1 MYLIEGINIMKKTLK
16 IGSFMV
22 CLFALL
28 ACSSNEGTTINDK
41 IPEEN
46 NLTETNNDSGKTDNN
61 NGNNNN
67 EENNP
72 NEDENQET
80 FVDMELSNKNG
91 LVVKFANKGAKIDSV
106 KLNNVKIAENG
117 FIAGRVAN
125 RIANA
130 KFDLDG
136 VTYNIDKNQWEK
148 HCLHGGRKGF
158 GEIDWTKSYQN
169 ASKIVFSLDSADG
182 DQGFPGK
189 MHVTTTYTLS
199 DDGTLD
205 IEYSAK
211 CDKKT
216 LFNPTNHLY
225 MNMNGV
231 DTGTWNNHTLWTI
244 ASEYT
249 KADNDLIP
257 TGEFAS
263 VTGTTLDYTT
273 KADYK
278 GNNDSNLVLSKV
290 KETEYKKVAE
300 LTGKTTGIT
309 CEVSTDRVGLQLYN
323 DNGHICLEAQD
334 FPDAI
339 HHSNFPSIVL
349 EANQDYYS
357 KTSYKFIKA

>member
-22 CLFALL
+22 CLFTLL
-28 ACSSNEGTTINDK
+28 ACSGKETTNNEK
-41 IPEEN
+41 KPEEN
-46 NLTETNNDSGKTDNN
+46 QPSETNNDSGKTDNN
-61 NGNNNN
+61 NGDNNN

-72 NEDENQET
+72 NEGENQET

-117 FIAGRVAN
+117 FVAGRVAN

-189 MHVTTTYTLS
+189 MHVTTTYTLN

-225 MNMNGV
+225 MNMNGI

-349 EANQDYYS
+349 EANEEYYS
-357 KTSYKFIKA
+357 KTTYKFIKA

>member
-28 ACSSNEGTTINDK
+28 ACSSNEGTTVNDK

-46 NLTETNNDSGKTDNN
+46 NLTETNNDSGKTDNDL
-61 NGNNNN
+61 NNN
-67 EENNP
+67 EENNNNND
-72 NEDENQET
+72 NEQ
-80 FVDMELSNKNG
+80 FVDMELSNSNG
-91 LVVKFANKGAKIDSV
+91 MVVKFANKGAKIDSI
-106 KLNNVKIAENG
+106 KMNNVKIAENG
-117 FIAGRVAN
+117 FVAGRVAN

-136 VTYNIDKNQWEK
+136 VTYNVNKNNGK
-148 HCLHGGRKGF
+148 HCLHGGAQGF
-158 GEIDWTKSYQN
+158 GEINWTKTYQN
-169 ASKIVFSLDSADG
+169 SKKIVFELDSADG

-189 MHVTTTYTLS
+189 IHVKTTYTLS

-205 IEYSAK
+205 IEYNAK
-211 CDKKT
+211 SEAKT

-231 DTGTWNNHTLWTI
+231 DTRTWRNHTLWTI
-244 ASEYT
+244 ATEYT
-249 KADNDLIP
+249 KADNELIP
-257 TGEFAS
+257 TGEYVS
-263 VTGTTLDYTT
+263 VTGTKLDYTT
-273 KADYK
+273 KGDYQ
-278 GNNDSNLVLSKV
+278 GDNDSNLVLSKT

-334 FPDAI
+334 APDAI

>member
-1 MYLIEGINIMKKTLK
+1 MKKTFK
-16 IGSFMV
+16 IGSFML

-28 ACSSNEGTTINDK
+28 ACSTKEETTNNENK
-41 IPEEN
+41 PEEN
-46 NLTETNNDSGKTDNN
+46 KPAETNNNSEDNN
-61 NGNNNN
+61 SNETNNNN
-67 EENNP
+67 NQENNNNSN
-72 NEDENQET
+72 NETNNNNNDT
-80 FVDMELSNKNG
+80 FVDMELSNSNG
-91 LVVKFANKGAKIDSV
+91 MVVKFANKGAKIDSI
-106 KLNNVKIAENG
+106 KLDNVKIAENG
-117 FIAGRVAN
+117 FVAGRVAN

-136 VTYNIDKNQWEK
+136 VTYNIDKNQWDN

-169 ASKIVFSLDSADG
+169 ANKIVFSLDSADG

-231 DTGTWNNHTLWTI
+231 DTGTWKNHTLWTI

-249 KADNDLIP
+249 KADSELIP
-257 TGEFAS
+257 TGEYVS
-263 VTGTTLDYTT
+263 VSGTTLDYTT
-273 KADYK
+273 KADYV
-278 GNNDSNLVLSKV
+278 GNNDSNLVLSKT
-290 KETEYKKVAE
+290 KETEYRKVAE

-334 FPDAI
+334 APDAI
-339 HHSNFPSIVL
+339 HHDNFPSIVL
-349 EANQDYYS
+349 EANEDYYS
-357 KTSYKFIKA
+357 KTTYKFMKA